1 MDEHTV
7 LMRRMGQVQQRMTDT
22 VQALTARIDQLEG
35 EVMRWRAHAVV
46 ARTAT
51 LWGLSGKEQVKV
63 QWPPPTRRQT
73 LGKVKDT
80 GEWSVSEVICQTGC
94 ASHAHHW
101 LETDGRC
108 RRDGL
113 PCERLEQTGASHV
126 PAA

>member
-7 LMRRMGQVQQRMTDT
+7 LIRRMGQVQQRMTDT

-51 LWGLSGKEQVKV
+51 LWGLNGKEPVKMP
-63 QWPPPTRRQT
+63 WASHGRRRT
-73 LGKVKDT
+73 HGKDMDA
-80 GEWSVSEVICQTGC
+80 GGWSAAAVICQTGC

-101 LETDGRC
+101 LEADGHC

-113 PCERLEQTGASHV
+113 PCDRLEHNGVSHV